1 MSYMYWGVSLCQVTI
16 VHKPLSF
23 TCAVS
28 SSHPAKTSSA
38 NQPIDPT
45 PQLSPIKESSQLSA
59 SVQAIPCDETTTLPS
74 DATTLTDDS
83 SLLSAS
89 NLPADETTAISSDDT
104 TSSSQ
109 DSLSPPASD
118 KEPLP
123 PGRPED
129 SHEPEYL
136 REAESSHEPEGS
148 HEAEISETESIPAS
162 FDFTLKL
169 DPGKQIREYQK
180 ELARPGIN
188 GENYIVVAPTG
199 SGKTLVAALIISKH
213 LEKNQH
219 KDDKPKVVFIVN
231 TKPLAEQQKK
241 ELKKFIPG
249 AEVGCSMGDGGPA
262 IFDLLPH
269 NEIIVCTAGKL
280 LDAIKGSKVTFD
292 KISLIV
298 IDECHH
304 TKKSSPQ
311 ANVMLRYLECK
322 AEKASKVPQVIGLTA
337 SPGAGD
343 NPHLDEKKTID
354 HLVNLC
360 ALMDATSGIKMVEE
374 HQEELDS
381 NTNKPSFTLD
391 IPPSRSEDEPF
402 IQTIVKEMRKYE
414 QTVPKLKCSFPK
426 WSQEYETI
434 VQQLKQQLEI
444 SLQPEYRDQ
453 ISTLRLLRRYS
464 QALNMYMDL
473 TRDDAISILEEYK
486 GLPADDSQ
494 ATPNEIKLKKNLHR
508 LLIDLRQLD
517 PIENPLL
524 NAAKEKLTDAF
535 SNNPSSKGIL
545 FVRTK
550 KHALSICK
558 WIEKL
563 PESQKHSIK
572 PRVIT
577 GHTRE
582 TGSGMTQVEQNEVM
596 TSFRESGCN
605 LLVATSVAEEG
616 LDVPACN
623 LVIRF
628 QHVSN
633 EIAKTQTQGRARA
646 VESEGFTILASNSK
660 KKLQELKNDE
670 LLRLVEECMEW
681 FPKGQYLDS
690 EIERRQRAI
699 LTNHRQKIAVRR
711 QISAQNSAGDFQMM
725 CKNCKVP
732 ACAGSDVYLI
742 DGTFHHAVPDEK
754 FKDKIKKKPHRTPRQ
769 LTEQMAQTHKIYCT
783 NCDSEWGIMATWPA
797 KGKEFPVLKCKQFIF
812 ETNGEPRSIRK
823 WSDAPF
829 KLSDLSMWFDSQE
842 KSEESDSED

>member
-1 MSYMYWGVSLCQVTI
+1 M
-16 VHKPLSF
+16 
-23 TCAVS
+23 S
-28 SSHPAKTSSA
+28 SSCPIETSSA
-38 NQPIDPT
+38 SQPTNPT
-45 PQLSPIKESSQLSA
+45 PQLPSINESSPITA
-59 SVQAIPCDETTTLPS
+59 SVHPIDEITALPS
-74 DATTLTDDS
+74 DVNTSTVENSLIPDS
-83 SLLSAS
+83 SL
-89 NLPADETTAISSDDT
+89 PGDETAALSSNDT

-109 DSLSPPASD
+109 DSISPPMSD
-118 KEPLP
+118 EEPSP
-123 PGRPED
+123 PGEPEDSCVQED
-129 SHEPEYL
+129 SHEPEDS
-136 REAESSHEPEGS
+136 REPEGS
-148 HEAEISETESIPAS
+148 HEAEMSEIESVPTS

-169 DPGKQIREYQK
+169 DPGKQIRDYQK

-199 SGKTLVAALIISKH
+199 SGKTLVAAAVISNH

-219 KDDKPKVVFIVN
+219 KDNKPKVVFIVN
-231 TKPLAEQQKK
+231 TKPLAEQQKI
-241 ELKKFIPG
+241 ELEKFIPG
-249 AEVGCSMGDGGPA
+249 AKVDCSMGDGGPA
-262 IFDLLPH
+262 ISDLLPH
-269 NEIIVCTAGKL
+269 HDIIVCTAGKL
-280 LDAIKGSKVTFD
+280 LDSIRGGKVTFD

-322 AEKASKVPQVIGLTA
+322 AEDSSKVPQVMGLTA

-343 NPHLDEKKTID
+343 NPHLDKKVTID

-381 NTNKPSFTLD
+381 NTNKPSSTLD
-391 IPPSRSEDEPF
+391 ILPSRSEDEPF
-402 IQTIVKEMRKYE
+402 IQTIVQEMRRCE
-414 QTVPKLKCSFPK
+414 QTVPNFKCSFPK

-444 SLQPEYRDQ
+444 SVKPEYRDQ

-473 TRDDAISILEEYK
+473 TRDDAISILEDYK
-486 GLPADDSQ
+486 GLPADNSQ
-494 ATPNEIKLKKNLHR
+494 ATRDEITLKESLHQLLTKLKKLA
-508 LLIDLRQLD
+508 

-524 NAAKEKLTDAF
+524 NAAKEKFTDAF
-535 SNNPSSKGIL
+535 SNNPSSRGIL

-558 WIEKL
+558 WIENL
-563 PESQKHSIK
+563 PEAQHYSIK

-582 TGSGMTQVEQNEVM
+582 TGSGMTQAEQNEVM

-670 LLRLVEECMEW
+670 LLRLVEECMQLKW
-681 FPKGQYLDS
+681 FPKGKYLVSD
-690 EIERRQRAI
+690 IETRQRAI
-699 LTNHRQKIAVRR
+699 LTQHRQKITVRKE
-711 QISAQNSAGDFQMM
+711 ISAQHSAGNFRMM
-725 CKNCKVP
+725 CKNCKAP

-742 DGTFHHAVPDEK
+742 DKTFHHAVPDES
-754 FKDKIKKKPHRTPRQ
+754 FKEKIKKKPHKTPRQ
-769 LTEQMAQTHKIYCT
+769 LTEQMAQTHKIYCAT
-783 NCDSEWGIMATWPA
+783 CDSEWGIMATWPV

-812 ETNGEPRSIRK
+812 ETNGLPRSIRK

-829 KLSDLSMWFDSQE
+829 ELSNLSVWFDSQ
-842 KSEESDSED
+842 KNSEESDGED